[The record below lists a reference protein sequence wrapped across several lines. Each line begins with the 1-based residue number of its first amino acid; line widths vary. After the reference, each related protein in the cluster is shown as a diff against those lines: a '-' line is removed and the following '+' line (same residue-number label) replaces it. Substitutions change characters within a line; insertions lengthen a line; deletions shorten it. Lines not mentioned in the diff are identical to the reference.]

1 VSTVFAAGLILLA
14 AAAAADLGAGVR
26 WPRLMSLPYLLG
38 AAGSGCL
45 AAAGAGV
52 LAGQPARLAVSG
64 WLGSGTLGLVA
75 DRLSGLFLLISFVA
89 ATGVSL
95 AFANWA
101 GRAAPGLVK
110 GGRTPAGGTLVR
122 RRGLGASYALALGAV
137 AVVMTATDAFTAL
150 FAWEALTVAFYLLA
164 GFERGRRG
172 RPEGAFITLV
182 FGRISGAA
190 LLLGLLLLAARSH
203 SLSLA
208 SFTHVSGGAARDAA
222 EALLFAGFAVKV
234 GLVPFQVWMPRG
246 YPAAPGPARAIM
258 AGVAVNVGF
267 YGLWRSLSLF
277 AGAPAWLTGLVL
289 VLAGLTALLGIA
301 HAAVQQSLQR
311 VIAYSSVENAGL
323 ILAGFGVALVG
334 AAVHDRRLAAA
345 GLLAATLQIVAHT
358 AAKSLLFT
366 SSAMIESEY
375 GTSDLDGLHG
385 TARRLPWSGTGLAI
399 GSLTLAGLPLTAGFA
414 SEWFLLESLM
424 QQFRVPGLGYR
435 LVLALAGAAVALTA
449 GFAGVTFVRLI
460 GFVVLGWRS
469 SGPDQAARRDRD
481 RAGDARDYGWLGR
494 AGLLI
499 LAAGCLLTAALLPLV
514 IRVIAAGLSPVVPSA
529 ITSAALKSPW
539 VVQPVFG
546 GFSILSPSWLWIAM
560 PGLLVVVVTV
570 TRLVSGPRMTRVRR
584 VPAWRSATAGVEGV
598 DSYTAYGFANPTR
611 RVLAGLLHTRAEVR
625 ALDPEYG
632 EGAGIP
638 GETGMGASPGADR
651 PALESRAP
659 DGLSSHSP
667 GPDGSGHS
675 PGPDSSGHPGQ
686 APPVTGMPPAG
697 AHLGYSSDVIEVV
710 ETYLYRP
717 MVRPVMMLVRAAK
730 RLQSGRLDAYLAYML
745 IALIA
750 LVAIVVALA

>member
-1 VSTVFAAGLILLA
+1 VSGVLAAGLILLA
-14 AAAAADLGAGVR
+14 AAAAVDLGAGAR
-26 WPRLMSLPYLLG
+26 WPRLMSVPYLLG

-52 LAGQPARLAVSG
+52 LAGQHARLAVSG
-64 WLGSGTLGLVA
+64 WLGTGPPGIGTRGLVA
-75 DRLSGLFLLISFVA
+75 DHLSALFLLISFAA

-101 GRAAPGLVK
+101 SRPGS
-110 GGRTPAGGTLVR
+110 VR
-122 RRGLGASYALALGAV
+122 QRGLGASYALALGAV
-137 AVVMTATDAFTAL
+137 AVFMTATDAFTAL
-150 FAWEALTVAFYLLA
+150 FAWETLTVAFYLLA

-182 FGRISGAA
+182 FGRVSGAA

-208 SFTHVSGGAARDAA
+208 SFTHVPGGAARDAA

-267 YGLWRSLSLF
+267 YGLWRTLSLF
-277 AGAPAWLTGLVL
+277 GGAPAWLTGLLL
-289 VLAGLTALLGIA
+289 VLAGMTALLGIA
-301 HAAVQQSLQR
+301 HAAVQQGLQR

-334 AAVHDRRLAAA
+334 AAIHDRRLAAA

-366 SSAMIESEY
+366 SSAMIER
-375 GTSDLDGLHG
+375 GTGTNDLDALHG

-399 GSLTLAGLPLTAGFA
+399 GSLTLAGLPLTAGFV

-449 GFAGVTFVRLI
+449 GFAGVTFVRLT
-460 GFVVLGWRS
+460 GFVVLGARPPRPGRTAPGDGS
-469 SGPDQAARRDRD
+469 LARGHGPVQVDQGGVE
-481 RAGDARDYGWLGR
+481 RAPDYGWLGR
-494 AGLLI
+494 AGLVI
-499 LAAGCLLTAALLPLV
+499 LGAGCLLTAALLPLV
-514 IRVIAAGLSPVVPSA
+514 VRVIAAGLSPVVPA
-529 ITSAALKSPW
+529 AVTSAALKSPW
-539 VVQPVFG
+539 VVQPVFD

-560 PGLLVVVVTV
+560 PSLLIIVAAF
-570 TRLVSGPRMTRVRR
+570 TRLVSGTRMTRVRR
-584 VPAWRSATAGVEGV
+584 VPAWRSATAGVEGA
-598 DSYTAYGFANPTR
+598 DCYTASGFANPTR
-611 RVLAGLLHTRAEVR
+611 RVLASVLHTRAEIR
-625 ALDPEYG
+625 TLDPGPAET
-632 EGAGIP
+632 AGTLGGPAAATAP
-638 GETGMGASPGADR
+638 G
-651 PALESRAP
+651 
-659 DGLSSHSP
+659 
-667 GPDGSGHS
+667 
-675 PGPDSSGHPGQ
+675 
-686 APPVTGMPPAG
+686 AG

-717 MVRPVMMLVRAAK
+717 LVRPLMMVVRAAK

-750 LVAIVVALA
+750 VIAIVIALA